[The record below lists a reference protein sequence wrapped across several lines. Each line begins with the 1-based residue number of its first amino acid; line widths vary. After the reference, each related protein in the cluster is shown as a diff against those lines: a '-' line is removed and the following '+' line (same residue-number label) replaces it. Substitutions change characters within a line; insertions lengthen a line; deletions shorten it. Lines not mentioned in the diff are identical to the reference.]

1 MKKSHE
7 EISQQPVDAPGKS
20 KVCGYDRYENLTNK
34 KRTTELY
41 EFRPISLRGAYDAF
55 SFHDQSHISNRGRLI
70 VFNGFKQLQRREIKF
85 PAVSLVNRNLMAI
98 RRIYTELFIAR
109 RYEIGRDRVRNR
121 YKERERERESEAA
134 DRVLHVISFESQ
146 LDLVI

>member
-1 MKKSHE
+1 MIVAQPNEKKSRGNFPTAGRCSR
-7 EISQQPVDAPGKS
+7 EIKS
-20 KVCGYDRYENLTNK
+20 LRIRSIRKFDQK

-55 SFHDQSHISNRGRLI
+55 SFRDQSHISNRGRLI

-98 RRIYTELFIAR
+98 RRICIYRIIHCATI
-109 RYEIGRDRVRNR
+109 
-121 YKERERERESEAA
+121 
-134 DRVLHVISFESQ
+134 
-146 LDLVI
+146 